1 MGRERK
7 GLWRQ
12 LAVAVLV
19 VALAGCGGDDGF
31 RPPPDVDGGI
41 GFRYSGDRSGVF
53 TAEGTPVFSG
63 NDIQPGTWAAAVST
77 DTGFVL
83 VGSRAAGL
91 PLVDLFFLT
100 VPSPTVGAA
109 TEFGTVAGSGAGV
122 VAFSFDASVDLDPD
136 SIVDSIDPMDVYIMS
151 EGTLV
156 LGTLTSTRATGTIV
170 GSGPRFDGEPGTR
183 LFVQEGTFDVPVVDV
198 DIAAS
203 RIPAL
208 ARVLGVSPEG

>member
-1 MGRERK
+1 MGRDRK

-12 LAVAVLV
+12 RAVGLLV
-19 VALAGCGGDDGF
+19 VGLAACGGDDGF
-31 RPPPDVDGGI
+31 QPPPEVDAGI
-41 GFRYSGDRSGVF
+41 GFRYSGDRSGLF

-91 PLVDLFFLT
+91 PLVDIFFLT
-100 VPSPTVGAA
+100 IPDPTVGGA
-109 TEFGTVAGSGAGV
+109 TEFGLIPGGV
-122 VAFSFDASVDLDPD
+122 GLVAFDFDASVTLDPD
-136 SIVDSIDPMDVYIMS
+136 SIADAVAEDDVYIMS

-156 LGTLTSTRATGTIV
+156 LETLTATRATGTV
-170 GSGPRFDGEPGTR
+170 TGSGPRLDDGPK
-183 LFVQEGTFDVPVVDV
+183 LFVEEGTFDVPVVDV
-198 DIAAS
+198 DIAAA

-208 ARVLGVSPEG
+208 ARRLGASPDR